1 MKEKSSRKETQK
13 AKEFEK
19 KTKDSPIAKEFNL
32 RVSKPYGY
40 YPEDVEKSIKGLK
53 NEINSLSKENAN
65 LNNTIKKLEED
76 KSSLIDRITRAELEM
91 GKMQREYGELQVQ
104 LANIQLQ
111 PLSQDASLMAM
122 SSLKSAMT
130 GNPIERHT
138 TTAPADIKL
147 PEVSKPV
154 LKLKPRSPDSKKEPS
169 KNSSN
174 PLGISI
180 ISSDKDNKEEV
191 ALNNL
196 ITKKEGN

>member
-53 NEINSLSKENAN
+53 NEISNLSKENAN
-65 LNNTIKKLEED
+65 LNDTIKKLEED

-104 LANIQLQ
+104 LTNIQLH

-130 GNPIERHT
+130 GKPVERP

-180 ISSDKDNKEEV
+180 IGSDKDNKEEV

>member
-65 LNNTIKKLEED
+65 LNSTIKKLEED

-138 TTAPADIKL
+138 TAPADIKL

-154 LKLKPRSPDSKKEPS
+154 LKLKPRSSDNKKEPS

>member
-53 NEINSLSKENAN
+53 NEISNLSKENAN
-65 LNNTIKKLEED
+65 LNDTIKKLEED

-104 LANIQLQ
+104 LTNIQLH

-130 GNPIERHT
+130 GKPVERP

-154 LKLKPRSPDSKKEPS
+154 LKLKPRSPNSKKEPS

-191 ALNNL
+191 ALNKKKK
-196 ITKKEGN
+196 KKEGN

>member
-19 KTKDSPIAKEFNL
+19 KSSPIAKEFNL

-40 YPEDVEKSIKGLK
+40 YPEDVEKAIKGLK
-53 NEINSLSKENAN
+53 NEISSLSKENAN
-65 LNNTIKKLEED
+65 LNDSIKKLEED

-104 LANIQLQ
+104 LTNIQLH

-130 GNPIERHT
+130 GKPVERP

>member
-65 LNNTIKKLEED
+65 LNSTIKKLEED

-154 LKLKPRSPDSKKEPS
+154 LKLKPRSPDNKKEPS

>member
-19 KTKDSPIAKEFNL
+19 KSSPIAKEFNL

-40 YPEDVEKSIKGLK
+40 YPEDVEKTIKGLK
-53 NEINSLSKENAN
+53 NEISSLSKENAK
-65 LNNTIKKLEED
+65 LNDNIKKLEED

-104 LANIQLQ
+104 LTNIQLH

-130 GNPIERHT
+130 GKPVEHPT
-138 TTAPADIKL
+138 TPTAPADIKL

-154 LKLKPRSPDSKKEPS
+154 LKLKPRSPNSKKEPS